1 MSNFAGN
8 RNLTIEEVQK
18 YSGWFEA
25 GAALEKNEKDR
36 ADYLEGTSEA
46 VTSDEDVLVSLCDRL
61 DEAPAYIRGFS
72 LGMAVR
78 DIGVWPATGT
88 VGWASE
94 PPRSPSSRTSL
105 ARQKKNGAAGLTPTA
120 PNSSTSNIGT
130 I

>member
-25 GAALEKNEKDR
+25 GAVLEKNEKDR
-36 ADYLEGTSEA
+36 SDYLEGAREA
-46 VTSDEDVLVSLCDRL
+46 AAQDEDVLVTLCGLEDT
-61 DEAPAYIRGFS
+61 PAYIRGFS

-78 DIGVWPATGT
+78 AIGVWPATGT

-94 PPRSPSSRTSL
+94 PSRSPSSRIT
-105 ARQKKNGAAGLTPTA
+105 G
-120 PNSSTSNIGT
+120 
-130 I
+130 